1 MNYLFDYLP
10 SLLLLTETCSLVM
23 AFSLSVLFYLDL
35 EIIILII
42 IAPFNW
48 LIQNLHLIKLINS
61 PVPHQNYARF
71 LIDSYSCLF
80 LITRFRLF
88 KDSDP
93 RHGKAPFFGAQMA
106 PDCEGTIKIGD
117 PVFLSR

>member
-1 MNYLFDYLP
+1 MNLKF
-10 SLLLLTETCSLVM
+10 
-23 AFSLSVLFYLDL
+23 
-35 EIIILII
+35 ILIM
-42 IAPFNW
+42 AAFNW

-117 PVFLSR
+117 PVFISC